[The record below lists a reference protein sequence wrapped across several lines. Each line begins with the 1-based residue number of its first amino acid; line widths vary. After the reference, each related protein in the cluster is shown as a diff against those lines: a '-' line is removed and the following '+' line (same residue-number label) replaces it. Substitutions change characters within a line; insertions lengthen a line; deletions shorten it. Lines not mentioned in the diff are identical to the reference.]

1 MRGLK
6 RGLLSRNRKI
16 RNTLSDVKQIDMKGT
31 LQASDNS
38 RALYEL
44 ALSHMHEQRNSEA
57 LELLDRVLE
66 INRRDAD
73 ALYARAVT
81 FLSMSNFRKAGCDLL
96 KTIAVDP
103 GFLEAYKHLGFVQLT
118 LGKEEEA
125 LKTLEKA
132 LKIDPGYAGVY
143 GVIGDTWL
151 DLGEYEKAKEA
162 FESALRLEPGSAEA
176 HYKIAMYYLSRGDMT
191 GLKKEYETL
200 KTLDAEM
207 AEQIGSLYF

>member
-1 MRGLK
+1 MDGKEQRERETDSLDT
-6 RGLLSRNRKI
+6 R
-16 RNTLSDVKQIDMKGT
+16 T
-31 LQASDNS
+31 
-38 RALYEL
+38 LYEQ
-44 ALSHMHEQRNSEA
+44 ALDCMHEQRNSDA
-57 LELLDRVLE
+57 LLLLNRVLE
-66 INRRDAD
+66 LNRRDAQ

-81 FLSMSNFRKAGCDLL
+81 NLSMSNFRKAGCDLL

-125 LKTLEKA
+125 LKTLQKA
-132 LKIDPGYAGVY
+132 LDIDPGYAGVY

-162 FESALRLEPGSAEA
+162 FESALRLEPESVES
-176 HYKIAMYYLSRGDMT
+176 HYKIAMYYLSRGDMA
-191 GLKKEYETL
+191 GLKKEYEIL

>member
-1 MRGLK
+1 MEG
-6 RGLLSRNRKI
+6 
-16 RNTLSDVKQIDMKGT
+16 Q
-31 LQASDNS
+31 LQDASNP

-44 ALSHMHEQRNSEA
+44 ALVHMHEQRNSEA
-57 LELLDRVLE
+57 LELLNRLLE
-66 INRRDAD
+66 LNRRDVD
-73 ALYARAVT
+73 VLYARAVT
-81 FLSMSNFRKAGCDLL
+81 HLSMSNFRKAGCDLL
-96 KTIAVDP
+96 KTIAFDP

-125 LKTLEKA
+125 LKTLQKA
-132 LKIDPGYAGVY
+132 LDIDPGYAGVY

-162 FESALRLEPGSAEA
+162 FESALRLEPDSAEA
-176 HYKIAMYYLSRGDMT
+176 HYKIAMYYLSRGDMA
-191 GLKKEYETL
+191 GLKKEYEIL